1 MMIKKLFS
9 LLFIGA
15 LCFAANS
22 AQAQW
27 TNKYKSYN
35 FYGNGVTEYI
45 IAQSAGGNAAAQYW
59 YYTSSNA
66 QRIKLVVISTKTV
79 TSGMEGST
87 IVKVKFP
94 SGKVVY
100 TLEFIAGG
108 MYCLAPGGKKQA
120 YDYMPN

>member
-1 MMIKKLFS
+1 MMIKKLFP

-15 LCFAANS
+15 LCFATNS

-66 QRIKLVVISTKTV
+66 RRIKLVVISTKTV
-79 TSGMEGST
+79 TSGMEGAT
-87 IVKVKFP
+87 LVDVKFP
-94 SGKVVY
+94 GGKVVY
-100 TLEFIAGG
+100 TLEFVAGG
-108 MYCLAPGGKKQA
+108 MYCLAPGKKRQA
-120 YDYMPN
+120 YDYIPN